1 MGRDADL
8 RFVRRPVKT
17 QTSSR
22 AHREIVATLKKRSFS
37 FIRWLIGPWIDATAA
52 WLERRRPLLDAA
64 RALVQRLRQSAF
76 AAYVSRLLLEL
87 DSWLDSSIWGGGRSA
102 SAAYERYA
110 LFMER
115 FHVRGLKRVGVELGC
130 EGFTV
135 AIAAGLFLLALA
147 IPAFE
152 LTSED
157 WLKKQDLAVTFLDR
171 YGQEVGRRG
180 IRHDDAVPFDE
191 LPPNLIHAVI
201 ATEDRRFFEHF
212 GIDIIGTMRAL
223 TVNSRANGVVQGGS
237 SLTQQLAKNLFL
249 SNERTIQRKINEA
262 FLALW
267 LEWHLSKR
275 EILSLYLDRAYLG
288 GGTFGVQAASEFYFG
303 KSVRDLTLPEAAMI
317 GGLFKAPTKYAPHIN
332 LPAARAR
339 ANDVLNN
346 MVEAGYLTAGQIYA
360 AQRNPATPVDRQRE
374 SSPDWYLDYAY
385 NEVKDLA
392 AQGKFGDERVLTVRT
407 GLDPDL
413 QQHSEETI
421 ENQLREFGPA
431 YHAKQAAA
439 VVLDPTGV
447 VRTIVGG
454 RDYGA
459 SQFNRA
465 TDALR
470 QPGSSF
476 KPYVYL
482 TALLTGRYKP
492 STPISGA
499 SLCLGNWC
507 PHNYNDETAGRIP
520 LVTALA
526 MSLNTVAVRLSIDIG
541 DGTTTWNKAK
551 NGRAKIVATAR
562 RMGITTPLPD
572 TVSLPLGADAVKVI
586 EQAGAYATFANGGK
600 HVPPYAAVAVTSR
613 RGDVLYEHDRDQ
625 PKPQQLFDPNAIGM
639 MNQMLHQVVLSGTG
653 RRANLDGFE
662 VSGKTGTTNNYHDA
676 WFVGFTGNYVA
687 AVWYGNDD
695 YASMK
700 EMTGGTL
707 PAATWHDIMAFAHQ
721 NVEPKPVPGLPTPA
735 PRVASKDAPV
745 AGMTGGAPQPATL
758 SKASVDALATIAS
771 TMHVAELGRSASAV
785 DELGGH
791 HATAKSDYPHTAA
804 RITDLQ

>member
-1 MGRDADL
+1 M
-8 RFVRRPVKT
+8 T
-17 QTSSR
+17 
-22 AHREIVATLKKRSFS
+22 KRSFS
-37 FIRWLIGPWIDATAA
+37 FTRWLIGPWIDATVA
-52 WLERRRPLLDAA
+52 WFDRQRPWIEARRTDIEQA
-64 RALVQRLRQSAF
+64 RH
-76 AAYVSRLLLEL
+76 
-87 DSWLDSSIWGGGRSA
+87 SA
-102 SAAYERYA
+102 SAKRTQRAFLEFDAWLNSVVWGSGHEATAIYERFA

-115 FHVRGLKRVGVELGC
+115 FHITGGRRLAVEAGC
-130 EGFTV
+130 EAFTV
-135 AIAAGLFLLALA
+135 SIAGGLLLLALA
-147 IPAFE
+147 MPAFE

-212 GIDIIGTMRAL
+212 GIDIIGTARAL

-249 SNERTIQRKINEA
+249 SNERTIGRKVNEA

-267 LEWHLSKR
+267 LEAHLSKR

-303 KSVRDLTLPEAAMI
+303 KSVRDLSLPEAAMI
-317 GGLFKAPTKYAPHIN
+317 AGLFKAPTKYAPHIN

-346 MVEAGYLTAGQIYA
+346 MVDAGYLSAGQIYA
-360 AQRNPATPVDRQRE
+360 AQRNPATPVDRQRT

-385 NEVKDLA
+385 NEVKALA
-392 AQGKFGDERVLTVRT
+392 DQGRFGDERVLSVRL
-407 GLDPDL
+407 GLDPAL
-413 QQHSEETI
+413 QQHTEDTI
-421 ENQLREFGPA
+421 ENELRQYGPA
-431 YHAKQAAA
+431 FHAKQAAA

-447 VRTIVGG
+447 VRAIVGG

-482 TALLTGRYKP
+482 TAIMTGRFKP
-492 STPISGA
+492 STLISGA

-507 PHNYNDETAGRIP
+507 PHNYNDETAGKLP
-520 LVTALA
+520 LITALA
-526 MSLNTVAVRLSIDIG
+526 MSLNTVAVRLSIEIG
-541 DGTTTWNKAK
+541 DGTTQWNKAK

-562 RMGITTPLPD
+562 RMGITAPMYD
-572 TVSLPLGADAVKVI
+572 TVSLPLGANGIKVI

-613 RGDVLYEHDRDQ
+613 RGDVLYDHDRDG
-625 PKPQQLFDPNAIGM
+625 PKLEQIVDPEAIGM
-639 MNQMLHQVVLSGTG
+639 MNTMLRQVVVGGTG
-653 RRANLDGFE
+653 RRADLVGFPTA
-662 VSGKTGTTNNYHDA
+662 GKTGTTNNYHDA
-676 WFVGFTGNYVA
+676 WFVGFTGNYVG

-700 EMTGGTL
+700 EMTGGSL
-707 PAATWHDIMAFAHQ
+707 PAQTWHEIMSFAHA
-721 NVEPKPVPGLPTPA
+721 NAEPKPLLGLPTPA
-735 PRVASKDAPV
+735 NRVVSGNGEPGTA
-745 AGMTGGAPQPATL
+745 TGGGAQPPATL
-758 SKASVDALATIAS
+758 SKASFEALGSIAS
-771 TMHVAELGRSASAV
+771 AMHVAESRPVALAPVTGRASELGRSSSPAI
-785 DELGGH
+785 LM
-791 HATAKSDYPHTAA
+791 PPAA
-804 RITDLQ
+804 PARAADLR